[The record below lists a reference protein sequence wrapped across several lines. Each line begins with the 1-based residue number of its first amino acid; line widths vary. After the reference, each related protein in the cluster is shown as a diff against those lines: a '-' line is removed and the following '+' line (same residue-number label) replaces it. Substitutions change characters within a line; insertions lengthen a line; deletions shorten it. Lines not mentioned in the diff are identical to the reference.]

1 MAIFKLLRSCQVF
14 HIIGGGGG
22 GGGGGE
28 EEGKGKGCKVVTKYT
43 IGKLSKRALF

>member
-1 MAIFKLLRSCQVF
+1 M
-14 HIIGGGGG
+14 GGGG

-28 EEGKGKGCKVVTKYT
+28 GSKVVTKYT